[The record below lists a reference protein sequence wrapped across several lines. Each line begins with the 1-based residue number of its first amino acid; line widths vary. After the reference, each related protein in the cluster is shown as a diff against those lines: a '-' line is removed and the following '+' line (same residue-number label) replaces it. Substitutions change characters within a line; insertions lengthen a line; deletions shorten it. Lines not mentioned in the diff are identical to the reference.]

1 MRKVIIILFL
11 FSFYLPANSSPKDK
25 IISQMKLTN
34 NLSFNFIQ
42 TLMIKV
48 KMENVSLNILKKFF
62 VSTIILIK
70 KI

>member
-42 TLMIKV
+42 TINDK
-48 KMENVSLNILKKFF
+48 E
-62 VSTIILIK
+62 
-70 KI
+70 